1 MQLQK
6 ATTEIQKATTKE
18 DFIKCWEVV
27 RELRPH
33 LDLERY
39 LTYMLYMLD
48 EHYKVIFIEIQGV
61 AVSFCGYRTI
71 TMLQR
76 GRSLYIDDLA
86 TLASARGQGHAT
98 RLLEAVIKQA
108 KSEELHSIHLDC
120 SHHRHT
126 AHKLYI
132 TRGFTISGHH
142 FTMDLS

>member
-48 EHYKVIFIEIQGV
+48 EHYKIIFIESQGT

-71 TMLQR
+71 TRLQR

-86 TLASARGQGHAT
+86 TLPQARGQGHAT
-98 RLLEAVIKQA
+98 RLLDSVIQLA
-108 KSEELHSIHLDC
+108 KREELHSIHLDC
-120 SHHRHT
+120 SYNRHT

-132 TRGFTISGHH
+132 NRGFKISGHY